1 MEICPVTIDAVPT
14 ASPSGG
20 LSLPTMSPEA
30 IQKVRALQDAL
41 ADCEQVDM
49 PTEHLIHAGMYART
63 VRLGPGVALAGALL
77 KVATT
82 VIVSG
87 DCTVFIGDEAVE
99 LSGYNVLAGGAGRKQ
114 AFVTH
119 SEVCIT
125 AIFATDA
132 ASVCEAEAEA
142 TDEHE
147 SLQTRRVDA
156 GALAFSGAQ
165 KCHMLP

>member
-1 MEICPVTIDAVPT
+1 MDICPLTPI
-14 ASPSGG
+14 
-20 LSLPTMSPEA
+20 SLPAMSADA

-41 ADCEQVDM
+41 AECEQVDM

-87 DCTVFIGDEAVE
+87 DCTVFIGDEAIE
-99 LSGYNVLAGGAGRKQ
+99 LSGYNVLAGSAGRKQ

-119 SEVCIT
+119 GEVCIT
-125 AIFATDA
+125 AIFATGA
-132 ASVCEAEAEA
+132 ASVREAEAEA

-147 SLQTRRVDA
+147 TLQTRRAEA
-156 GALAFSGAQ
+156 GALAIPGVQ
-165 KCHMLP
+165 KCHM